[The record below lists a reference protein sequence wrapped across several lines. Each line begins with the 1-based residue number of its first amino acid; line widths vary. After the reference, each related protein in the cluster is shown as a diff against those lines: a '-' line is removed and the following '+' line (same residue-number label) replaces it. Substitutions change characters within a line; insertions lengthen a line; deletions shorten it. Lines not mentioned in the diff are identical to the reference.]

1 MEKEHELKKRGYK
14 PIILTMDEFA
24 IHEGYSYATC
34 VMDLKTGD
42 ILWVNKRRTLKTY
55 VIFFEEIPS
64 DTLSAVSAVAMDMH
78 AIYNQFVTRPLP
90 NAYVVYDRFHMQ
102 SQY

>member
-14 PIILTMDEFA
+14 PIILPMDEFA

-42 ILWVNKRRTLKTY
+42 IIWMNKGRTLKNY
-55 VIFFEEIPS
+55 AMFFEEIPS
-64 DTLSAVSAVAMDMH
+64 DTLSAVSAVAIDMN
-78 AIYNQFVTRPLP
+78 AIYNQLATRHLP
-90 NAYVVYDRFHMQ
+90 NAHVVYDRFHMQ